1 MQNYQIFSA
10 KEYYATAMVYPE
22 GSAQWSEVIKKAPGG
37 GWTELY
43 SEEWVRFDS

>member
-10 KEYYATAMVYPE
+10 TEYYATAMVYPE
-22 GSAQWSEVIKKAPGG
+22 GSAQWSEVITKAPGG